1 MKINTLLA
9 ICTNEMTRNTKDGV
23 TTLSGCIT
31 VKDSDI
37 ESPVNASDL
46 VDYLVTEGMAVDAKN
61 DQDQTTK
68 AYFGN
73 LKSNRTYMI
82 QVLSP
87 SRWRI
92 LKVVKSN
99 QA

>member
-1 MKINTLLA
+1 MKNNTLLA
-9 ICTNEMTRNTKDGV
+9 INTNEMTRMTKDGIV
-23 TTLSGCIT
+23 TLSGCIT
-31 VKDSDI
+31 VKDSDV
-37 ESPVNASDL
+37 ESPVNAMDL
-46 VDYLVTEGMAVDAKN
+46 VDYLATEGLAIDAKN

-73 LKSNRTYMI
+73 LKANRTYMI

-92 LKVVKSN
+92 LKVIKSN
-99 QA
+99 QV